1 MIASTQH
8 VAANMAA
15 EPIQRSLTA
24 FIKQKAKVPLTLD
37 TDLFG
42 SGLVSSLLAL
52 ELLMYIEQAFN
63 VSVGGGDLTLDNFRT
78 VDAMTAL
85 VLRLKGNT
93 SD

>member
-1 MIASTQH
+1 
-8 VAANMAA
+8 MAA

-24 FIKQKAKVPLTLD
+24 FIKQKAKVSLTSD
-37 TDLFG
+37 TDVFG
-42 SGLVSSLLAL
+42 SGLVSSLFAL
-52 ELLMYIEQAFN
+52 QLLMYIEQSFN

-85 VLRLKGNT
+85 VVRLKGNT